1 MAYKRDG
8 GGGSACECCRCTARG
23 AHSCDALLWH
33 GSTVWAGKQQAS
45 HASSFDLPEN
55 GHPSSPCHA
64 DCEFNSPTL
73 ALFTSSLFLAAMCA
87 ALPAGYITR
96 RWGRKASM
104 LLGGLW

>member
-1 MAYKRDG
+1 MMAAATPV
-8 GGGSACECCRCTARG
+8 SADWVVRNQHDQRACRMGDINVISLPVQSKSIWLPLRAVLQCLT
-23 AHSCDALLWH
+23 ALL
-33 GSTVWAGKQQAS
+33 
-45 HASSFDLPEN
+45 
-55 GHPSSPCHA
+55 HPSPPS

-96 RWGRKASM
+96 RFGRKTSM